1 MSNIPL
7 HLVKSI
13 NLDDVLDLINE
24 QEDLYS
30 GIRQHKGYFTVQGSY
45 MFEFPTRG
53 QYSFA
58 QVQRLW
64 NDRDSILNSK
74 G

>member
-1 MSNIPL
+1 MDSIPL
-7 HLVKSI
+7 YLVK
-13 NLDDVLDLINE
+13 NLNPSDVLDLINE

-30 GIRQHKGYFTVQGSY
+30 GIRQHKGYFIVSGSY
-45 MFEFPTRG
+45 MFEFPISG

-58 QVQRLW
+58 EVQNLW
-64 NDRDSILNSK
+64 NDRDSILNNK

>member
-1 MSNIPL
+1 MNNIPL
-7 HLVKSI
+7 HLVKNI

-24 QEDLYS
+24 QEELYS
-30 GIRQHKGYFTVQGSY
+30 SIRQHKGYFIVSGSY
-45 MFEFPTRG
+45 MFEFPISG

-58 QVQRLW
+58 QVQKLW
-64 NDRDSILNSK
+64 NDRDSILNIK

>member
-30 GIRQHKGYFTVQGSY
+30 AIRQHNGYFTVSGSY
-45 MFEFPTRG
+45 MFEFPMRE
-53 QYSFA
+53 QYNFA
-58 QVQRLW
+58 QVQNLW
-64 NDRDSILNSK
+64 NDRDSILNIK

>member
-30 GIRQHKGYFTVQGSY
+30 AIRQHNGYFTVSGSY
-45 MFEFPTRG
+45 MFEFPIRE

-58 QVQRLW
+58 QVQNLW
-64 NDRDSILNSK
+64 NDRDSILNNK

>member
-7 HLVKSI
+7 HLVKNI

-30 GIRQHKGYFTVQGSY
+30 GIRQHKGYFIVSGSY
-45 MFEFPTRG
+45 MFEFPISG

-58 QVQRLW
+58 EVQNLW
-64 NDRDSILNSK
+64 NDRDNILNSK

>member
-7 HLVKSI
+7 YLVKYL
-13 NLDDVLDLINE
+13 NLSDVLDLINE
-24 QEDLYS
+24 QEDFYS
-30 GIRQHKGYFTVQGSY
+30 AIRQHNGYFTVQGSY

-53 QYSFA
+53 QYSFS
-58 QVQRLW
+58 QVQKLW

>member
-7 HLVKSI
+7 HLVKNI

-30 GIRQHKGYFTVQGSY
+30 GIRQHNGYFTVSGSY
-45 MFEFPTRG
+45 MFEFPIRE

-58 QVQRLW
+58 QVQNLW
-64 NDRDSILNSK
+64 NDRDSILNNK

>member
-1 MSNIPL
+1 MNIPL
-7 HLVKSI
+7 YLVK
-13 NLDDVLDLINE
+13 NLNLVDVLDLINE

-30 GIRQHKGYFTVQGSY
+30 AIRQHNGYFTVSGSY
-45 MFEFPTRG
+45 MFEFLIRG

-58 QVQRLW
+58 EVQKLW
-64 NDRDSILNSK
+64 NHRDSILNKK

>member
-7 HLVKSI
+7 HLVKNI

-30 GIRQHKGYFTVQGSY
+30 GIRQHKGYFIVSGSY
-45 MFEFPTRG
+45 MFEFPISG

-58 QVQRLW
+58 EVQNLW
-64 NDRDSILNSK
+64 NDRDSILNNK